1 MKKIIIASVFALLL
15 AGCTDSEQVD
25 VSDITISSKLI
36 RFDSLFYNSNSANL
50 KQIQQ
55 NFPKMVNADVA
66 DTVWLNKINN
76 KHEIDVYNKS
86 VAVFGDFKHQSKEIE
101 NVFKH
106 IKYYFPKF
114 NEPDVLTVISDFDY
128 QYPVLYSGKKL
139 FISLDMYLG
148 ADEEEYQQFPLY
160 LTSNMTKERIKVDV
174 SDVILRTIVGKDPYD
189 KSFLSNI
196 IYQGKLLYL
205 SQKMTPQSTE
215 SLIIGYTPE
224 QIKWCK
230 ANESYM
236 WSYFVQKK
244 TIYSTNKKL
253 SKRFIEVAPFSKFYL
268 DLDRKSPGRVG
279 TWIGWQIVNSYME
292 NTNTT
297 LEELALNTDA
307 RKIFMKSKYKPKR

>member
-25 VSDITISSKLI
+25 VSDITINSKLI

>member
-86 VAVFGDFKHQSKEIE
+86 VAVFGDFKHQNKEIE